1 MFKVKPQDWLILKN
15 EKKKTSIDWAA
26 EVYCEGRGKGLSLCG
41 FPLALMSLCFTC
53 KSDWLCIIHFE
64 LRCSLL
70 INPGCRGKASVV
82 CFYALAF
89 SLLRLQGYPVLHF
102 MLDQSCS
109 VKKIN
114 SLNKNQG
121 VHNWSVKAMQCL
133 SIQNLF
139 IFPQNPLNIFP
150 PVQIGIALPWFCTS
164 SFSSLMGL
172 KKPQVYWSITYLQ
185 RNQSLLCKV
194 LFLIYL
200 VSLDN
205 E

>member
-1 MFKVKPQDWLILKN
+1 MKDFESNVQGQTTRLAHFIEW
-15 EKKKTSIDWAA
+15 KKKTSIDWAA
-26 EVYCEGRGKGLSLCG
+26 EVYCEGGKGLSLCG

-70 INPGCRGKASVV
+70 INPGCRGKASAV

-89 SLLRLQGYPVLHF
+89 SLVRLQGYPVLHF

-150 PVQIGIALPWFCTS
+150 PCTNWNCFTVVLHLLLLFIDGIKKTS
-164 SFSSLMGL
+164 SLLKHYISSE
-172 KKPQVYWSITYLQ
+172 KPKSPV
-185 RNQSLLCKV
+185 
-194 LFLIYL
+194 
-200 VSLDN
+200 
-205 E
+205 